1 MIAGERGGELTV
13 VDDNCI
19 RLVVRPISRWRS
31 LPFERRQRMR
41 WIHRPPTHFLSN
53 SCGAAE
59 CKNGRAICILLSTKT
74 MNSPAVNALADP
86 PSVAVDAHLLE
97 YLSIEVSHFPAFP
110 QTQFR

>member
-1 MIAGERGGELTV
+1 
-13 VDDNCI
+13 
-19 RLVVRPISRWRS
+19 
-31 LPFERRQRMR
+31 
-41 WIHRPPTHFLSN
+41 
-53 SCGAAE
+53 
-59 CKNGRAICILLSTKT
+59 